1 MALSGKWNLN
11 QINNKYMENKITAFF
26 WFHHDLKEVINYY
39 QNIFNRDAQMN
50 FEEVAYHLVSDAPG
64 QRVELATVKLFG
76 NTYHFMGAQGP
87 FVFNE
92 SVSLMISTQDQ
103 AETDYYWEAFT
114 KEGNESDCGWCKDKY
129 GMSWQVTPKRLM
141 ELNGSSDKEVANYSM
156 QQMMTMKK
164 IVIKDLE
171 K

>member
-1 MALSGKWNLN
+1 LG
-11 QINNKYMENKITAFF
+11 
-26 WFHHDLKEVINYY
+26 V
-39 QNIFNRDAQMN
+39 
-50 FEEVAYHLVSDAPG
+50 
-64 QRVELATVKLFG
+64 
-76 NTYHFMGAQGP
+76 
-87 FVFNE
+87 
-92 SVSLMISTQDQ
+92 
-103 AETDYYWEAFT
+103 WEAFT

-141 ELNGSSDKEVANYSM
+141 ELNGSSDKEVATYSL